1 MPLVAAV
8 RTTAV
13 SVVSRAGPRVRG
25 FLHERPRSSQFV
37 PSRLRALEFML
48 RARTLFFALFCAGIC
63 RGELYSRAF
72 SWRTASADPLGGQK
86 QLGADQGRV
95 LAVHKA
101 KKNIVLRA
109 RRALASS
116 PFVGRVS

>member
-1 MPLVAAV
+1 MGLEPNRLAGNSRFAAKMGPFSAGLG
-8 RTTAV
+8 AV
-13 SVVSRAGPRVRG
+13 GQPRRSRARG
-25 FLHERPRSSQFV
+25 VLS
-37 PSRLRALEFML
+37 
-48 RARTLFFALFCAGIC
+48 ALFCAGMC